1 MEHHLSYEEQL
12 LLFKERGM
20 QGIEPDTADFEKQLN
35 TLKIIRYYKLKQY
48 SYTFWNRKSL
58 KYEEIQF
65 NDLVKRY
72 YRDQQLK
79 QEIFQAI
86 GDIETALN
94 NEISYILGKKDP
106 YLYLDFKQ
114 WCQSKG
120 RNKYLGFT
128 ERRGKKIGIRLDKY
142 KIENEELKFL
152 SQLQHQV
159 RKSNYLDIQTFE
171 KSSEKVFPTIWLMVN
186 ILTFGQSI
194 YMVKLM
200 LPQSRRELSE
210 NFFHANVTQLI
221 SKLELLNLIRNI
233 CCHNGDLVDISLKTM
248 PKVSGKYR
256 QYLNMKNGNYPHR
269 LAVVITVL
277 LDLMYPL
284 NDKYS
289 FKHLERILNS
299 LCETL
304 GDDFANKSAQNMG
317 FKNKESIHE
326 MSSLFKNSKII
337 TFYPDGSYIY
347 K

>member
-1 MEHHLSYEEQL
+1 M
-12 LLFKERGM
+12 
-20 QGIEPDTADFEKQLN
+20 
-35 TLKIIRYYKLKQY
+35 
-48 SYTFWNRKSL
+48 
-58 KYEEIQF
+58 
-65 NDLVKRY
+65 
-72 YRDQQLK
+72 
-79 QEIFQAI
+79 
-86 GDIETALN
+86 
-94 NEISYILGKKDP
+94 
-106 YLYLDFKQ
+106 
-114 WCQSKG
+114 
-120 RNKYLGFT
+120 
-128 ERRGKKIGIRLDKY
+128 
-142 KIENEELKFL
+142 
-152 SQLQHQV
+152 

-221 SKLELLNLIRNI
+221 SKLKLLNLIRNI
-233 CCHNGDLVDISLKTM
+233 CWHNGDLVDISLKTM

-289 FKHLERILNS
+289 FKHLERIFNS
-299 LCETL
+299 LCEIL
-304 GDDFANKSAQNMG
+304 GNDFANKSAQNMG

-326 MSSLFKNSKII
+326 MFSLFKNSKII